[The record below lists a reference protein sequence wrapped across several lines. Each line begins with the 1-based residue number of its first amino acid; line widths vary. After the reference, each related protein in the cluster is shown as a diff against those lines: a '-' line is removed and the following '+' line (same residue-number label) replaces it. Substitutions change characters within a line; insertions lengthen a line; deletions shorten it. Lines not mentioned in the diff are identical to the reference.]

1 MVQNETSILVPSS
14 IIVIMIKTPIA
25 IDTLHIRY
33 LEQIKALNS
42 TENGQDI
49 RKGLQQEQKVLPPR
63 YFYDEKGSLLFED
76 ICNLPEYY
84 PTRTEAGI
92 LKEYALEI
100 AARTGNCELVEL
112 GSGSSTK
119 TRFLL
124 NAYQTLYSS
133 LNYVPIDVS
142 GEILTASAKQLLL
155 DYSTLKVRGLVGTYE
170 QALAQ
175 LTPSS
180 LPARI
185 ILFLGSTLGNF
196 YPQQRDRFLAQI
208 VNALQPGDYFLL
220 GIDLQKPK
228 AILEAAYND
237 SQGVT
242 AAFNLNMLTHL
253 NWRFQGNFDLKNFVH
268 RAIYNE
274 EEGQIEM
281 YLDCLRSHQVR
292 LESLDLTV
300 RFNQGESILTEISR
314 KFNLDP
320 LGQNLQQRGLSILQ
334 IQTDD
339 RGWFGVMLCQK

>member
-1 MVQNETSILVPSS
+1 
-14 IIVIMIKTPIA
+14 MITTPTA
-25 IDTLHIRY
+25 IDSLHIRY
-33 LEQIKALNS
+33 LEQIKAIDS
-42 TENGQDI
+42 TENGQDV
-49 RKGLQQEQKVLPPR
+49 RQGLQQGAKTLPPR

-92 LKEYALEI
+92 LQEYALEI
-100 AARTGNCELVEL
+100 ASITGNCELVEL
-112 GSGSSTK
+112 GSGSSSK

-142 GEILTASAKQLLL
+142 GEILAASAKQLLS

-180 LPARI
+180 LPTRI

-196 YPQQRDRFLAQI
+196 YPQQSDRFLAQI
-208 VNALQPGDYFLL
+208 INALQPGDYFLL
-220 GIDLQKPK
+220 GVDLQKPK

-242 AAFNLNMLTHL
+242 AAFNLNMLAHL
-253 NWRFQGNFDLKNFVH
+253 NWRFRGNFALKNFVH

-274 EEGQIEM
+274 KEGRIEM

-300 RFNQGESILTEISR
+300 EFRQGESILTEISR
-314 KFNLDP
+314 KFNLDT
-320 LGQNLQQRGLSILQ
+320 LEQNVQERGLSILQ
-334 IQTDD
+334 TQTDD
-339 RGWFGVMLCQK
+339 RGWFGVILCQK